1 MLVYRSLVDDVENIE
16 SVDWST
22 LQIVETHDDEGRIDV
37 ISESQ
42 MCELLG
48 LADKVTTNIPARRFD
63 CRMDVE
69 GDIDGAAIPTSDVVP
84 CEVVISYDKNNPSM
98 EVGTLYPTMDEF
110 KLAVRQFAINN
121 EFNLGVEKS
130 CKTIYR
136 AYCKSGDEDRP
147 CPWRINGRKH
157 NTQATTEVNIFYCI
171 SCTCTML
178 YKLILTSLIF
188 LFCR

>member
-1 MLVYRSLVDDVENIE
+1 
-16 SVDWST
+16 
-22 LQIVETHDDEGRIDV
+22 
-37 ISESQ
+37 
-42 MCELLG
+42 
-48 LADKVTTNIPARRFD
+48 
-63 CRMDVE
+63 
-69 GDIDGAAIPTSDVVP
+69 
-84 CEVVISYDKNNPSM
+84 M

-147 CPWRINGRKH
+147 FPWRINGRKH
-157 NTQATTEVNIFYCI
+157 NTQATTEVNIFYFI

-178 YKLILTSLIF
+178 YKIILTSLIF
-188 LFCR
+188 FILQVTVLVDEHSCMSSMRQTNTTPSCKWVASKAESILREDPHIGATELQKRLERESTSVKLHMTLYGRVKKGLLMRFMENGQKVLSYCIGGRLR